1 MFCKNCGKEVADN
14 AYVFTNC
21 GCLVQENV
29 ETNKTQSV
37 ILETNQKQPSKKVTL
52 LLKLFLILS
61 ISFAMLGL
69 ACYAIAVADPYGSL
83 HTYTYSYSLYIHPN
97 SEWCTLAVLCSICHL
112 GLAVPSFIFGIKEK
126 KEQGL
131 KLISI
136 LNFVGSIIMFITV
149 FIILMLQA

>member
-14 AYVFTNC
+14 AYVCTNC
-21 GCLVQENV
+21 GCLVQESV
-29 ETNKTQSV
+29 ETKRTQTV
-37 ILETNQKQPSKKVTL
+37 ILEANQKQPSKKVTL

-69 ACYAIAVADPYGSL
+69 ACYALAVADPYYWISSSG
-83 HTYTYSYSLYIHPN
+83 HYMYICPN
-97 SEWCTLAVLCSICHL
+97 FEWCTFALCSSVCHL